1 MHCSVSLCGQISL
14 NSDELPMSKGT
25 FVQDSS
31 RSAGRLTV
39 HGREVGSS
47 ASEREILVSMV
58 PCFNSDSSGSDRD
71 SLGSEISRRASMPYS
86 Y

>member
-1 MHCSVSLCGQISL
+1 MHCSVFLCGQISL
-14 NSDELPMSKGT
+14 NSDELPLSKT
-25 FVQDSS
+25 PFAQDPS
-31 RSAGRLTV
+31 RSAGRLRV

-47 ASEREILVSMV
+47 ASERETLVSMV

-71 SLGSEISRRASMPYS
+71 GLGSEISRRASTPYS